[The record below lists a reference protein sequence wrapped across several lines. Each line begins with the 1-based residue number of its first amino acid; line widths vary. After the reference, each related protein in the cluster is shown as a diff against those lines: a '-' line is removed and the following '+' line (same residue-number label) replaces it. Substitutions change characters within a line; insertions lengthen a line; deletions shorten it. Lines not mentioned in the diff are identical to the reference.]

1 MLLRLDNRQ
10 IDFFT
15 DIKFFKTAARKLRTL
30 TMTTHAHTHTH
41 MQAIVHLSPV
51 LNFIHERESE
61 GERGSHTHARTL
73 RRTHAHRVGERDYVM
88 TGSQ

>member
-61 GERGSHTHARTL
+61 GERGSHTH
-73 RRTHAHRVGERDYVM
+73 THAHSDER
-88 TGSQ
+88 THTEWEREITS